1 MSFFKWSK
9 TANNNANAD
18 GTINWAEGQAP
29 STVNDSARAMMA
41 AAAKYRD
48 DIAGVTT
55 GGTATAY
62 TVASNQAFDSLV
74 SMDGKLI
81 ALVPHVTSGAGPV
94 TLNVDGLGAKALRSA
109 PGVELAAGT
118 LISGTPY
125 VARYVNSASE
135 WILCSFFG
143 ANPYNVPLGAG
154 MPYFLPAAPNSSF
167 AFPSGQAI
175 SRTTYA
181 ALFALMGT
189 TYGAGDGATTF
200 NLPSLGGRLLACRE
214 NMNGAGAEGRITSAG
229 SGIVGTTLG
238 ATGGAQNVVLGV
250 GEIPS
255 HAHANVLSD
264 PGHAHGVSDPTHS
277 HGVNDPT
284 HAHERYPGIERGEE
298 AAALTSGDALRR
310 GFQRRRDGH
319 LNSIFNGWNLNSGG
333 QYWRLGRQCSGRWRR
348 CTQQHAADDD
358 RKLHHSGTLTMP
370 RAATRRNKNQIAFSL
385 PPGVEMIIKGKPVPL
400 IKS

>member
-9 TANNNANAD
+9 TANNNASAD

-62 TVASNQAFDSLV
+62 TVASNQAFDSLAN
-74 SMDGKLI
+74 MDGKII
-81 ALVPHVTSGAGPV
+81 AMVPHVTSGAGPV
-94 TLNVDGLGAKALRSA
+94 TLNVDGLGARALRSS

-125 VARYVNSASE
+125 VARYVNSAAE

-167 AFPSGQAI
+167 AFPAGQPI

-189 TYGAGDGATTF
+189 TYGAGDGSTTF

-214 NMNGAGAEGRITSAG
+214 NMNGAGAEGRITLAG
-229 SGIVGTTLG
+229 SGITGTTLG
-238 ATGGAQNVVLGV
+238 ATGGAQNVVLAIAEV
-250 GEIPS
+250 PS
-255 HAHANVLSD
+255 HTHANSLSD
-264 PGHAHGVSDPTHS
+264 PGHAHGVSDPTHA
-277 HGVNDPT
+277 HGVSDPT
-284 HAHERYPGIERGEE
+284 HGHGVLQGAATAGSVGTAMNVSGTTAVATMQSN
-298 AAALTSGDALRR
+298 AAATGISIVAAATRSLNHWSGNRR
-310 GFQRRRDGH
+310 FSRERSDRRR
-319 LNSIFNGWNLNSGG
+319 
-333 QYWRLGRQCSGRWRR
+333 RR
-348 CTQQHAADDD
+348 AQQHAADDD
-358 RKLHHSGTLTMP
+358 GQLHHAGAVAAR
-370 RAATRRNKNQIAFSL
+370 RATYSSQ
-385 PPGVEMIIKGKPVPL
+385 
-400 IKS
+400 

>member
-9 TANNNANAD
+9 TANNNASAD

-62 TVASNQAFDSLV
+62 TVASNQAFDSL
-74 SMDGKLI
+74 SNMDGKII
-81 ALVPHVTSGAGPV
+81 AMVPHVTSGAGPV
-94 TLNVDGLGAKALRSA
+94 TLNVDGLGARALRSS

-125 VARYVNSASE
+125 VAKYVNSAAE

-167 AFPSGQAI
+167 AFPAGQPI

-189 TYGAGDGATTF
+189 TYGAGDGSTTF

-214 NMNGAGAEGRITSAG
+214 NMNGAGAEGRITLAG
-229 SGIVGTTLG
+229 SGITGTTLG
-238 ATGGAQNVVLGV
+238 ATGGAQNVVLAV

-255 HAHANVLSD
+255 HTHANSLSD
-264 PGHAHGVSDPTHS
+264 PGHAHGVSDPTHA
-277 HGVNDPT
+277 HGVSDPT
-284 HAHERYPGIERGEE
+284 HGHGVLQGAAPAGSVGTAMNVSGTTAVATMQSN
-298 AAALTSGDALRR
+298 AAATGI
-310 GFQRRRDGH
+310 
-319 LNSIFNGWNLNSGG
+319 SIV
-333 QYWRLGRQCSGRWRR
+333 
-348 CTQQHAADDD
+348 A
-358 RKLHHSGTLTMP
+358 
-370 RAATRRNKNQIAFSL
+370 AATGVSIIGAVTGASVVNAPTGGGGAHNNM
-385 PPGVEMIIKGKPVPL
+385 PPTIMVNYIIRVL
-400 IKS
+400 

>member
-9 TANNNANAD
+9 TANNNASAD

-62 TVASNQAFDSLV
+62 TVASNQVFDSLV
-74 SMDGKLI
+74 NLDGKI
-81 ALVPHVTSGAGPV
+81 VAFVPHVTSGAGPV

-109 PGVELAAGT
+109 PGIELAAGT

-125 VARYVNSASE
+125 VARYFNSAAE

-167 AFPSGQAI
+167 AFPAGQPI

-189 TYGAGDGATTF
+189 TYGAGDGSTTF

-214 NMNGAGAEGRITSAG
+214 NMNGTGVEGRITSAG
-229 SGIVGTTLG
+229 SGIM
-238 ATGGAQNVVLGV
+238 
-250 GEIPS
+250 
-255 HAHANVLSD
+255 
-264 PGHAHGVSDPTHS
+264 
-277 HGVNDPT
+277 
-284 HAHERYPGIERGEE
+284 
-298 AAALTSGDALRR
+298 
-310 GFQRRRDGH
+310 
-319 LNSIFNGWNLNSGG
+319 
-333 QYWRLGRQCSGRWRR
+333 GRCWV
-348 CTQQHAADDD
+348 
-358 RKLHHSGTLTMP
+358 P
-370 RAATRRNKNQIAFSL
+370 RAARRMSRSESARSRRTRM
-385 PPGVEMIIKGKPVPL
+385 PTV
-400 IKS
+400 

>member
-9 TANNNANAD
+9 TANNNASAD

-62 TVASNQAFDSLV
+62 TVASNQAFDSLAA
-74 SMDGKLI
+74 MDGKII

-94 TLNVDGLGAKALRSA
+94 TLNVDGLGARALRSS

-118 LISGTPY
+118 LIAGTPY
-125 VARYVNSASE
+125 VARYVNSAAE

-167 AFPSGQAI
+167 AFPAGQPI

-189 TYGAGDGATTF
+189 TYGAGDGSTTF

-214 NMNGAGAEGRITSAG
+214 NMNGAGTEGRITLAG
-229 SGIVGTTLG
+229 SGITGTTLG
-238 ATGGAQNVVLGV
+238 ATGGAQNVVLAV

-255 HAHANVLSD
+255 HTHANSLSD
-264 PGHAHGVSDPTHS
+264 PGHAHGVSDPTHA
-277 HGVNDPT
+277 HGVSDPT
-284 HAHERYPGIERGEE
+284 HGHGVLQGAAPAGSVGTAMNVSGTTAVATMQSN
-298 AAALTSGDALRR
+298 AAATGISVVA
-310 GFQRRRDGH
+310 
-319 LNSIFNGWNLNSGG
+319 
-333 QYWRLGRQCSGRWRR
+333 
-348 CTQQHAADDD
+348 
-358 RKLHHSGTLTMP
+358 
-370 RAATRRNKNQIAFSL
+370 AATGVSIVGAVTGASVVNAPTGGGGAHNNM
-385 PPGVEMIIKGKPVPL
+385 PPTMMVNYIMRVL
-400 IKS
+400 

>member
-1 MSFFKWSK
+1 M
-9 TANNNANAD
+9 
-18 GTINWAEGQAP
+18 
-29 STVNDSARAMMA
+29 
-41 AAAKYRD
+41 
-48 DIAGVTT
+48 
-55 GGTATAY
+55 
-62 TVASNQAFDSLV
+62 
-74 SMDGKLI
+74 
-81 ALVPHVTSGAGPV
+81 
-94 TLNVDGLGAKALRSA
+94 
-109 PGVELAAGT
+109 
-118 LISGTPY
+118 ISGTPY

-167 AFPSGQAI
+167 AFPSGQPI

-189 TYGAGDGATTF
+189 TYGAGDGSTTF

-214 NMNGAGAEGRITSAG
+214 NMNGAGAEGRITPAG
-229 SGIVGTTLG
+229 SGITGTTLG

-284 HAHERYPGIERGEE
+284 HAHE
-298 AAALTSGDALRR
+298 
-310 GFQRRRDGH
+310 
-319 LNSIFNGWNLNSGG
+319 
-333 QYWRLGRQCSGRWRR
+333 
-348 CTQQHAADDD
+348 
-358 RKLHHSGTLTMP
+358 SGTLGLAGGGGSGFTSGVLAAGGVIVNA
-370 RAATRRNKNQIAFSL
+370 AATGISL
-385 PPGVEMIIKGKPVPL
+385 QSSTAGISIQAAGTGASVVNAQAGGGGAHNNMPPTMIVNYIIRVL
-400 IKS
+400 

>member
-9 TANNNANAD
+9 TANNNASAD

-48 DIAGVTT
+48 DIAGVIT
-55 GGTATAY
+55 GGTASAY
-62 TVASNQAFDSLV
+62 TVASNQAFDSLIN
-74 SMDGKLI
+74 MDGKII

-94 TLNVDGLGAKALRSA
+94 TLNVDGLGARALRSS

-125 VARYVNSASE
+125 VAKYVNSAAE

-167 AFPSGQAI
+167 AFPSGQPI

-189 TYGAGDGATTF
+189 TYGAGDGSTTF

-214 NMNGAGAEGRITSAG
+214 NMNGAGAEGRITLAG
-229 SGIVGTTLG
+229 SGITGTTLG
-238 ATGGAQNVVLGV
+238 ATGGAQNVILAIAEV
-250 GEIPS
+250 PS
-255 HAHANVLSD
+255 HTHANSLSD
-264 PGHAHGVSDPTHS
+264 PGHAHGVSDPTHA
-277 HGVNDPT
+277 HGYFDPT
-284 HAHERYPGIERGEE
+284 HAHLQDTHAALGGATGGGGAVNDTGLTGANLTGFAATNITINAASTGISIQSAGTGASVVRSARRPQPAPATARPSASTTAAHL
-298 AAALTSGDALRR
+298 AAAPVR
-310 GFQRRRDGH
+310 GRRRVTPCG
-319 LNSIFNGWNLNSGG
+319 
-333 QYWRLGRQCSGRWRR
+333 
-348 CTQQHAADDD
+348 AA
-358 RKLHHSGTLTMP
+358 
-370 RAATRRNKNQIAFSL
+370 A
-385 PPGVEMIIKGKPVPL
+385 
-400 IKS
+400 

>member
-74 SMDGKLI
+74 SMDGKSI
-81 ALVPHVTSGAGPV
+81 ALVPHVTSGPGPV
-94 TLNVDGLGAKALRSA
+94 SLNVDGLGAKALRSA

-167 AFPSGQAI
+167 AFPSGQPI

-229 SGIVGTTLG
+229 SGISGTTLG

-284 HAHERYPGIERGEE
+284 HSHE
-298 AAALTSGDALRR
+298 
-310 GFQRRRDGH
+310 
-319 LNSIFNGWNLNSGG
+319 
-333 QYWRLGRQCSGRWRR
+333 
-348 CTQQHAADDD
+348 
-358 RKLHHSGTLTMP
+358 SGTLGLAGGGGSGFTSGVLAAGGVIVNA
-370 RAATRRNKNQIAFSL
+370 AATGISL
-385 PPGVEMIIKGKPVPL
+385 QSSTAGISIQAAGTGASVVNAQAGGGGAHNNMPPTMIVNYIIRVL
-400 IKS
+400 

>member
-9 TANNNANAD
+9 TANNNASAD

-62 TVASNQAFDSLV
+62 TVASNQAFDSLA
-74 SMDGKLI
+74 SMDGKII
-81 ALVPHVTSGAGPV
+81 ALIPHVTSGAGPV
-94 TLNVDGLGAKALRSA
+94 TLNVDGLGARALRSS

-125 VARYVNSASE
+125 VARYVNSAAE

-143 ANPYNVPLGAG
+143 ANPYNVPLGSG

-167 AFPSGQAI
+167 AFPAGQPI

-189 TYGAGDGATTF
+189 TYGAGDGSTTF

-214 NMNGAGAEGRITSAG
+214 NMNGAGVEGRITLAG
-229 SGIVGTTLG
+229 SGITGTTLG
-238 ATGGAQNVVLGV
+238 ATGGAQNVILAIA
-250 GEIPS
+250 EIPS
-255 HAHANVLSD
+255 HTHANSLSD
-264 PGHAHGVSDPTHS
+264 PGHAHGVSDPTHA
-277 HGVNDPT
+277 HGVNDPGHT
-284 HAHERYPGIERGEE
+284 HTIGKGGTTQPVATNFSQAGVSQVSDQLTGLASTGVSIQ
-298 AAALTSGDALRR
+298 AAATGI
-310 GFQRRRDGH
+310 
-319 LNSIFNGWNLNSGG
+319 SIQAAGTNASVVNAPAGG
-333 QYWRLGRQCSGRWRR
+333 GGA
-348 CTQQHAADDD
+348 HNN
-358 RKLHHSGTLTMP
+358 MP
-370 RAATRRNKNQIAFSL
+370 PI
-385 PPGVEMIIKGKPVPL
+385 MIVNYVIRV
-400 IKS
+400 I

>member
-29 STVNDSARAMMA
+29 STVNNSARAMMA

-167 AFPSGQAI
+167 AFPSGQPI

-189 TYGAGDGATTF
+189 TYGAGDGSTTF

-229 SGIVGTTLG
+229 SGIAGTTLG

-284 HAHERYPGIERGEE
+284 HAHGVLPGIQRGEE
-298 AAALTSGDALRR
+298 ARLYFWRTMPFHQ

-319 LNSIFNGWNLNSGG
+319 LNSGFRDRHRTPGG
-333 QYWRLGRQCSGRWRR
+333 RYWRLGRQCSGRWRR

-358 RKLHHSGTLTMP
+358 RELHHSGALTLP

-385 PPGVEMIIKGKPVPL
+385 PPAVEMIIK
-400 IKS
+400 

>member
-62 TVASNQAFDSLV
+62 TVASNQAFDSLAN
-74 SMDGKLI
+74 MDGKII

-94 TLNVDGLGAKALRSA
+94 TLNVDGLGARALRSS

-125 VARYVNSASE
+125 VARYVNSAAE

-167 AFPSGQAI
+167 AFPSGQPI

-189 TYGAGDGATTF
+189 TYGAGDGCDHVQSAEPRRPVAG
-200 NLPSLGGRLLACRE
+200 LPRE
-214 NMNGAGAEGRITSAG
+214 
-229 SGIVGTTLG
+229 
-238 ATGGAQNVVLGV
+238 
-250 GEIPS
+250 
-255 HAHANVLSD
+255 
-264 PGHAHGVSDPTHS
+264 
-277 HGVNDPT
+277 
-284 HAHERYPGIERGEE
+284 HERSGRGGTDH
-298 AAALTSGDALRR
+298 ARRLGHHRHDAGRN
-310 GFQRRRDGH
+310 RRRAERRPRHRRD
-319 LNSIFNGWNLNSGG
+319 SIAYARQQFERSG
-333 QYWRLGRQCSGRWRR
+333 
-348 CTQQHAADDD
+348 
-358 RKLHHSGTLTMP
+358 P
-370 RAATRRNKNQIAFSL
+370 RARCERPDACTRC
-385 PPGVEMIIKGKPVPL
+385 E
-400 IKS
+400 